1 MNDILFYTLILIVIY
16 FVFFHKSVIEKF
28 NNQVKSKKE
37 CSQDAIND
45 GILNYMFGGSYV
57 R

>member
-16 FVFFHKSVIEKF
+16 FVFFHKSVVEKF